1 MENTA
6 YLRRQATFCL
16 RMSQLCPPV
25 AEYLKFKAA
34 DFHEKALR
42 AEFSCGERLPRQ
54 RARDPFDA
62 GGGVQRVEEDHDG
75 YRRLR
80 LAA

>member
-42 AEFSCGERLPRQ
+42 AE
-54 RARDPFDA
+54 
-62 GGGVQRVEEDHDG
+62 V
-75 YRRLR
+75 
-80 LAA
+80 LAASDCRDSEHETHSTQVAACKGWRRS